1 MKFAVLLSLF
11 GSLAIAQEVR
21 QVLKPDGETAPVRKR
36 LPDGSYLISG
46 GSRIPLTVLNSVSS
60 KNSQPGDQIYLQ
72 TLVPIAIENR
82 IVIPAGS
89 YVTGTITDSKRPG
102 KVKGRGEI
110 GMRFDSM
117 LLASGT
123 TLNLTGRISS
133 LDGDN
138 EGTLKRDEGTVKSG
152 GSVGKDAAIIGTAA
166 AAGTGMGRWIGD
178 KGSTAGIGAGAGGA
192 AGLAAVLL
200 TRGPDAVLQ
209 KGQTVD
215 MMLTTDMIIPAS
227 Q

>member
-1 MKFAVLLSLF
+1 MKFAVLLSLC
-11 GSLAIAQEVR
+11 GSLTMAQEVR
-21 QVLKPDGETAPVRKR
+21 QVLKSDGESAPVRKR
-36 LPDGSYLISG
+36 LPDGRYLVPG

-72 TLVPIAIENR
+72 TLVPIAIENK

-133 LDGDN
+133 LDGHSARPAPLRLRRPGTRQQGHAGRRHRQSSDTVGARRRDTLES
-138 EGTLKRDEGTVKSG
+138 EGWRR
-152 GSVGKDAAIIGTAA
+152 ARR
-166 AAGTGMGRWIGD
+166 MR
-178 KGSTAGIGAGAGGA
+178 
-192 AGLAAVLL
+192 
-200 TRGPDAVLQ
+200 
-209 KGQTVD
+209 
-215 MMLTTDMIIPAS
+215 
-227 Q
+227 

>member
-1 MKFAVLLSLF
+1 MKPVLWFVLF
-11 GSLAIAQEVR
+11 CPLMLAQEVR
-21 QVLKPDGETAPVRKR
+21 QVLRPGGETASVKKR
-36 LPDGSYLISG
+36 LPDGSYLIPG
-46 GSRIPLTVLNSVSS
+46 GSRIPLTVLNSVST

-72 TLVPIAIENR
+72 TLVPIAIDNK

-138 EGTLKRDEGTVKSG
+138 EGTLK
-152 GSVGKDAAIIGTAA
+152 
-166 AAGTGMGRWIGD
+166 
-178 KGSTAGIGAGAGGA
+178 
-192 AGLAAVLL
+192 
-200 TRGPDAVLQ
+200 
-209 KGQTVD
+209 
-215 MMLTTDMIIPAS
+215 
-227 Q
+227 

>member
-1 MKFAVLLSLF
+1 MKFAVLVSLF
-11 GSLAIAQEVR
+11 CSFAIAQEVR
-21 QVLKPDGETAPVRKR
+21 QVLKPGGETAPVKKR
-36 LPDGSYLISG
+36 LADGSYLIPG

-60 KNSQPGDQIYLQ
+60 KNTQPGDQIYLQ

-123 TLNLTGRISS
+123 TLNLTGRIGS

-138 EGTLKRDEGTVKSG
+138 GGTLKRDEGTVKSG
-152 GSVGKDAAIIGTAA
+152 GSEAKDAAIIGTAA

-178 KGSTAGIGAGAGGA
+178 SGSSAGIGAGAAGA

-215 MMLTTDMIIPAS
+215 MVLTTDMIIPTDR
-227 Q
+227 